1 MKIYTDKQIKDI
13 NIIIDSIR
21 NKYKDLAI
29 KYEALKNENEML
41 RAIINAP
48 DINYPNTEGGQDAP
62 ETPLN
67 FPDEY

>member
-29 KYEALKNENEML
+29 KYEALKNENDML

-48 DINYPNTEGGQDAP
+48 DINYPNTEGGQDDP

-67 FPDEY
+67 YPDEY